1 LTLSGQSVYWTDNYA
16 GIGRANLDG
25 SGINYKLIPSDQDL
39 RGVTA
44 YGPYLYWG
52 NAGTIGRANL
62 NGSAVNQSFVPNNFD
77 GTGPDRPYSVAVDG
91 QFIYW
96 ADYGANSIGRAN
108 IDGSNSDDS
117 FIPNADPPSSKGGP
131 YAVAVTGQH
140 IYWTTNVGTI
150 AEANIDGSG
159 VNLQFIHVDL
169 GPGYVLAG
177 LAVGPTAAQGAST
190 STKCSGKS
198 PPVSRCVVPRLVGK
212 QLPAAKTALIAA
224 HCRLGN
230 VTTRKALG
238 ASGRVLSQKPRP
250 GTKLPA
256 RGKVSVVVSRR

>member
-1 LTLSGQSVYWTDNYA
+1 MARISTGA
-16 GIGRANLDG
+16 
-25 SGINYKLIPSDQDL
+25 
-39 RGVTA
+39 TA
-44 YGPYLYWG
+44 LPGG
-52 NAGTIGRANL
+52 GAGTIGRANL

-77 GTGPDRPYSVAVDG
+77 GTGPDRPYSVVVDG
-91 QFIYW
+91 QHIYW
-96 ADYGANSIGRAN
+96 ADYGLGTIGRAN
-108 IDGSNSDDS
+108 IDGSNVESS
-117 FIPNADPPSSKGGP
+117 FIPNANDPSSGGP
-131 YAVAVTGQH
+131 YALAVTGQH
-140 IYWTTNVGTI
+140 IYWTTNLGTI

-159 VNLQFIHVDL
+159 VNKQFIHVDL

-177 LAVGPTAAQGAST
+177 IAVGPTAAQGAST

-198 PPVSRCVVPRLVGK
+198 PPVSRCMVPKLVGERLK
-212 QLPAAKTALIAA
+212 AAKTALIAA

-250 GTKLPA
+250 GRKLPA